1 MLSHTTVDAV
11 TMPAAAFIPVELIVT
26 PVPTTALVAVTIPV
40 RFIPPVPVIYL
51 ELKSKLPP
59 NWGVVSPTIWVCIPV
74 NDP

>member
-11 TMPAAAFIPVELIVT
+11 TIPAAAFIPVELIVT

-51 ELKSKLPP
+51 ELKSRLPP
-59 NWGVVSPTIWVCIPV
+59 N
-74 NDP
+74 